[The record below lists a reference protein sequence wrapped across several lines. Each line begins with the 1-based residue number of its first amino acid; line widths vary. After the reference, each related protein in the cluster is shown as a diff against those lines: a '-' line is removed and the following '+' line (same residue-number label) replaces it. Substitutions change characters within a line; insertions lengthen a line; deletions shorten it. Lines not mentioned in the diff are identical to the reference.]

1 MRTRLG
7 SLRRFVRPA
16 ALAATTLTALVAV
29 ALWVDGYFHYI
40 VVDIGLWHV
49 APLEQT
55 SKEAVVVT
63 YRDGIGVLLRRRSIP
78 GDWSNATD
86 ELGWS
91 FYGPAM
97 HVGPSQARDEFAIGE
112 PMVDCAGVYLGR
124 HRGPH
129 PGYGPKS
136 RVVDY
141 FVGVPLWLIV
151 VLVAGWPTWVLVRW
165 ARARRTRNAAFEV
178 VPPRDMIPSLSQA
191 VARS

>member
-1 MRTRLG
+1 M
-7 SLRRFVRPA
+7 
-16 ALAATTLTALVAV
+16 ALLAV
-29 ALWVDGYFHYI
+29 TLWVDGYFHYI
-40 VVDIGLWHV
+40 DVDVGLWHV

-55 SKEAVVVT
+55 SREATLVT

-78 GDWSNATD
+78 GDWSDATD

-91 FYGPAM
+91 FYGPGV
-97 HVGPSQARDEFAIGE
+97 HVGPSLVREEFAIGE
-112 PMVDCAGVYLGR
+112 PVHDFAGVYLGR

-129 PGYGPKS
+129 QGYGPKS

-151 VLVAGWPTWVLVRW
+151 LLAAAWPTRVLLRW

-178 VPPRDMIPSLSQA
+178 VPSRERIPSLSQA